1 MSSDK
6 RSLHL
11 LETWEARA
19 STFASS
25 MKDKTYSRLALIHAM
40 QHNSSGVLTLKQSS
54 SGKQVNGSFF
64 NNGLTKFDTKLSCW
78 LVQRLSKS
86 PKILVLAG
94 PELFLKYVLICAR
107 NKSSWSFAVLQSGLI
122 SSGPGLA
129 AGVGG
134 GGGSWL
140 IVVGESSSAGVV
152 RFGVGGPLG
161 LETLSSPG
169 RSMLPIV

>member
-40 QHNSSGVLTLKQSS
+40 QYNICVVPTLKQSS